1 MLGLK
6 RVLTVAIRPK
16 DWYNRMVKTSVVLGL
31 VVCVV
36 LGLAFGRQMDRST
49 LLVSKQRDS
58 APCIIVD
65 AGHGGFDGGAVALDG
80 TVEKEINLSVALKL
94 QKLLQFHGA
103 EVIMTRTEDI
113 GTDRDEGAVIARRK
127 KSDLQNRLALM
138 EEHPNAL
145 YVSIHL
151 NKFTTGAASGAQVFY
166 TPNFDEAAVL
176 GQCLQDAFVKEL
188 QPENKRTIKKG
199 TSSTYLL
206 KNAKV
211 PAVIVECGFLSNRQ
225 ELKELKDP
233 TYQSKLSFVILSGIL
248 KYFEQE

>member
-1 MLGLK
+1 MVHK
-6 RVLTVAIRPK
+6 RVVTVAIRPK
-16 DWYNRMVKTSVVLGL
+16 DWYNITMKTAAVLSL
-31 VVCVV
+31 LVCVV
-36 LGLAFGRQMDRST
+36 LGLAFGRQLDRST
-49 LLVSKQRDS
+49 LLVSTQRDT

-80 TVEKEINLSVALKL
+80 TVEKQINLSVALKL
-94 QKLLQFHGA
+94 QKLLEFHGA
-103 EVIMTRTEDI
+103 EVLMTRTEDT
-113 GTDRDEGAVIARRK
+113 GTESTENAAIARRK

-138 EEHPNAL
+138 EKHPDAL

-166 TPNFDEAAVL
+166 TPNFSEAAVL
-176 GQCLQDAFVKEL
+176 GQCIQDAFVKEL
-188 QPENKRTIKKG
+188 QPENMRGIKKG

-211 PAVIVECGFLSNRQ
+211 PAVIVECGFLSNKQ
-225 ELKELKDP
+225 ELKKLKDP
-233 TYQSKLSFVILSGIL
+233 AYQSKLSFVILSGIL